1 MKKEFLK
8 LIVFLLKTAFFF
20 LFYFFLLYSFA
31 FDYKLKA
38 LDEKIPGL
46 MIFAGILTMKSVKLK

>member
-1 MKKEFLK
+1 MKKES

-38 LDEKIPGL
+38 LDEKIPVL
-46 MIFAGILTMKSVKLK
+46 MIIAGVLTIGTMKLK